1 MRYLVC
7 PVCKGNVYPGELV
20 GGICIDCAERK
31 EKGEDTHRR
40 VERMLVS
47 RDFRQMELEA
57 FIK

>member
-7 PVCKGNVYPGELV
+7 PVCKGNVDPGELV
-20 GGICIDCAERK
+20 GGICIDCAEME
-31 EKGEDTHRR
+31 EKDEDTHCR